1 MTDTVLTSTLRAA
14 HAVLDEVERA
24 VVGKRDVLELVL
36 MGFLADGHVLLD
48 DLPGVAKTLM
58 ARSFAAATG
67 LSFRRIQ
74 FTPDLLPSDITGA
87 TLLDQR
93 TQTFSFRPGPLFAN
107 LVLADEVNRAP
118 AKTQAALL
126 EAMQERQVTAD
137 GITYPLEPPFL
148 VVATQNPI
156 EYEGTYPLPEA
167 QLDRFILRT
176 AVGYPSLDD
185 EWNLLARRMERGTDE
200 VMLDAVTDA
209 AGLRAMQASLEC
221 VHVDEAIGRYVVA
234 LVDATRNAAQLQV
247 GASPR
252 GSLALI
258 KLGRAHTLMSGRDF
272 VTPDDVK
279 AILVPALA
287 HRVVLRS
294 DLWVR
299 RVAAAD
305 VLTELVAEVPA
316 PSVG

>member
-1 MTDTVLTSTLRAA
+1 VTEAVLASTLRAA

-93 TQTFSFRPGPLFAN
+93 TQTFTFRPGPLFAN

-137 GITYPLEPPFL
+137 GVTYPLEPPFL

-176 AVGYPSLDD
+176 AVGYPTLDD

-200 VMLDAVTDA
+200 VVLTAVTDA

-221 VHVDEAIGRYVVA
+221 VHVDEAIGRYVVS

-258 KLGRAHTLMSGRDF
+258 KLGRAHALMSGRDF

-279 AILVPALA
+279 AIVIPALA

-299 RVAAAD
+299 RVAPAD